1 MVADHDRLI
10 LWTGQRHS
18 GKTTMAAKL
27 ARVACHEGFEV
38 AGLLAPSVYL
48 DGRLVGFDG
57 FDLCSRSQAPLLR
70 RGRETSKP
78 GTFTFVAEGLKLGAA
93 ALSPIATQ
101 SADLIIVDEFGP
113 FELNYQ
119 GWRKSVDAL
128 LTSSNA
134 TILLVVRQLLA
145 RPVQRLYASIPSCM
159 LAAAHP
165 QSVNKVIR
173 ILRDC
178 STARRAVK

>member
-1 MVADHDRLI
+1 MVRSRDKLI

-27 ARVACHEGFEV
+27 ARVAVHEGFEV

-57 FDLCSRSQAPLLR
+57 FDLCSKSQAPLLR
-70 RGRETSKP
+70 RGRDTGKRD
-78 GTFTFVAEGLKLGAA
+78 TFKFVAEGLKLGAA
-93 ALSPIATQ
+93 ALSLIAAE

-113 FELNYQ
+113 FELNHQ
-119 GWRKSVDAL
+119 GWRTSVDTL
-128 LTSSNA
+128 LTSSDA
-134 TILLVVRQLLA
+134 TILLVVRQQLA
-145 RPVQRLYASIPSCM
+145 RQVQHLYASIPSCV

-165 QSVNKVIR
+165 QSINKVIG
-173 ILRDC
+173 ILRDR
-178 STARRAVK
+178 STVHRAAK